1 MIKLFKQNRYEAGKI
16 PLYYTYHYESS
27 YSVSN
32 TLIRMREDVLL
43 KTIYKRKNHKN
54 KIFPVVL
61 ETRFNGKLYPV
72 FDIDGEDILEKFKE
86 GVEGNYAI
94 FTSSKIKAYYGASAS
109 GSTGI
114 SGYSGISGC
123 FGCNPKESA
132 HHTRFH
138 YLRNRAGEASGVCDP
153 DTHYWVIM
161 DTPIKRVKDF
171 MMNFDWTH
179 YSDKDYNKVCLS
191 ENKFVIRGTYE
202 NWNRKP
208 FLTEKVG
215 NLSPNFTNMISKI
228 DDYYN
233 GVGLELSAVI
243 YETPELV
250 KAYKRMKKLER
261 IININ

>member
-94 FTSSKIKAYYGASAS
+94 FTSSAS

-114 SGYSGISGC
+114 SGYSG
-123 FGCNPKESA
+123 
-132 HHTRFH
+132 
-138 YLRNRAGEASGVCDP
+138 VCDP
-153 DTHYWVIM
+153 DTHYWIIM
-161 DTPIKRVKDF
+161 DAPIKRVKNF